1 MKTLNEEVKYPKIIF
16 AGDRDISVWVLE
28 YLIQTGIK
36 PIALLISDEKN
47 ATHAQNLITLCNHL
61 DNSKILVGEQVRTKE
76 CEKLIDELKPDFI
89 ICIHFPYI
97 IPKRL
102 LEIPKHGVVNLHP
115 AYLPYNRGWHTP
127 TWAIWEKTVYGA
139 TLHFMNEKVDEGD
152 IIHQKQIEILP
163 NDTANT
169 LYKRVKQLELEVF
182 KEAWSSLMSGD
193 YNRKPQAIANEN
205 THKKTD
211 IESIQRINLDEYI
224 KAEDLIRRIKALTT
238 NDIKESTYFEDN
250 GKLYR
255 VQISIVEDK

>member
-1 MKTLNEEVKYPKIIF
+1 MKTWNEEGKYPKIVF

-28 YLIQTGIK
+28 YLIQIGIK

-47 ATHAQNLITLCNHL
+47 ATHAQNLVAFCNYL
-61 DNSKILVGEQVRTKE
+61 DNSKILVGGQVRTKE

-127 TWAIWEKTVYGA
+127 TWAIWEKNVYGA
-139 TLHFMNEKVDEGD
+139 TLHFMNENVDEGD

-163 NDTANT
+163 NDTADT
-169 LYKRVKQLELEVF
+169 LYVRVKKLELDVF
-182 KEAWSSLMSGD
+182 KEACPSLMSGS
-193 YNRKPQAIANEN
+193 YTRKPQETDKGN
-205 THKKTD
+205 THKKTG
-211 IESIQRINLDEYI
+211 IESIQRINLDECI
-224 KAEDLIRRIKALTT
+224 KAEDLIRRIRALTT
-238 NDIKESTYFEDN
+238 NYIKESAYFEDC

-255 VQISIVEDK
+255 IQISITEDK